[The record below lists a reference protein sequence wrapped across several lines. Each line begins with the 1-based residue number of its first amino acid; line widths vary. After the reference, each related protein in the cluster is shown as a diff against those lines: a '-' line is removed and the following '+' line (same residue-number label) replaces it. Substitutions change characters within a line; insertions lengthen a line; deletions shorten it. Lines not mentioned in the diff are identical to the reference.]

1 MFVQGKI
8 TDRLPSDT
16 EALIEP
22 NLDNTILVANPTK
35 KTKKKAKVAS
45 LQTIDTVWDSKHAE
59 NKEPL
64 CKSTDGGIL
73 PLRLRPLLHQ
83 FSSNLIEQQCQ
94 MLKSVFVATHMF
106 FIEPEGHLRRSD
118 FVKILSIR
126 VTQDISKGLVD
137 VSKQTEND
145 SRTGNKQDTERG
157 FQKNTVIS
165 LGEHR

>member
-35 KTKKKAKVAS
+35 KTIFLKEKAKVAS

-64 CKSTDGGIL
+64 CKSTDGGLL
-73 PLRLRPLLHQ
+73 PARLSPLLDQ
-83 FSSNLIEQQCQ
+83 FSSNLIELQCQ

-106 FIEPEGHLRRSD
+106 LLNLKFIYGA
-118 FVKILSIR
+118 
-126 VTQDISKGLVD
+126 
-137 VSKQTEND
+137 QT
-145 SRTGNKQDTERG
+145 S
-157 FQKNTVIS
+157 
-165 LGEHR
+165 

>member
-1 MFVQGKI
+1 MIVQGKI

-35 KTKKKAKVAS
+35 KTIFLKEKAEIAS

-64 CKSTDGGIL
+64 CKSTDGGIF
-73 PLRLRPLLHQ
+73 PERLSQLLDQ

-106 FIEPEGHLRRSD
+106 LLNLKFIYGA
-118 FVKILSIR
+118 
-126 VTQDISKGLVD
+126 
-137 VSKQTEND
+137 QT
-145 SRTGNKQDTERG
+145 S
-157 FQKNTVIS
+157 
-165 LGEHR
+165 